1 LARNLRN
8 EAYDIV
14 KKLPDKEKYDLGS
27 QMRKAA
33 VSCTANI
40 AEGYGRFHYQENIQF
55 CRFSRGS
62 IYEIQDHLITCLD
75 NQYIKKME
83 YDAVFILSQNAI
95 KVLDGY
101 IRYLQRQQ
109 KNKKAINSQQM

>member
-1 LARNLRN
+1 
-8 EAYDIV
+8 
-14 KKLPDKEKYDLGS
+14 
-27 QMRKAA
+27 
-33 VSCTANI
+33 
-40 AEGYGRFHYQENIQF
+40 
-55 CRFSRGS
+55 
-62 IYEIQDHLITCLD
+62 
-75 NQYIKKME
+75 ME